1 MPAQP
6 AYRADVAPF
15 SGEIAGLLYDGLQPP
30 RSATLRLEA
39 GVVTDISNINDITD
53 TGDVGSRD
61 LTTTSE
67 PLIVPGFVDLHN
79 HGGAGGG
86 FPNGTVEECIEAA
99 LYHRQRGTTTLWA
112 SLVSAPGAE
121 LIAQTKLL
129 AGLAEQGLIAG
140 IHMEGPFISACRCG
154 AQNPAHIIDGDPQLF
169 ADVIDAGRG
178 FLKAITFAPET
189 PNVDALFELCAS
201 HNIIASLGHT
211 DADFTTMA
219 EAIARGRAVGA
230 TVTATHLFNAMPQI
244 HHRDPGAVAALLS
257 AGARGEAGLEVIGDG
272 VHLDDGTV
280 DMVYNIAPDRAFAI
294 TDAMAAAGKADGS
307 YVLGALDVTVSD
319 GVARLT
325 DGGAIAGGTSTLAEQ
340 FARRVARESSI
351 EEASAFVTRNA
362 AAIAGVPGTI
372 SRGDDGNLVVFSR
385 LGDQTPALT
394 IAAGCAYY
402 PK

>member
-30 RSATLRLEA
+30 RRATLRLEA
-39 GVVTDISNINDITD
+39 GVVTDISDIPD
-53 TGDVGSRD
+53 TGDVEDRD

-154 AQNPAHIIDGDPQLF
+154 AQDPAHIIDGDPQLF

-178 FLKAITFAPET
+178 FLKA
-189 PNVDALFELCAS
+189 
-201 HNIIASLGHT
+201 
-211 DADFTTMA
+211 
-219 EAIARGRAVGA
+219 
-230 TVTATHLFNAMPQI
+230 
-244 HHRDPGAVAALLS
+244 
-257 AGARGEAGLEVIGDG
+257 
-272 VHLDDGTV
+272 
-280 DMVYNIAPDRAFAI
+280 DR
-294 TDAMAAAGKADGS
+294 KS
-307 YVLGALDVTVSD
+307 
-319 GVARLT
+319 
-325 DGGAIAGGTSTLAEQ
+325 
-340 FARRVARESSI
+340 
-351 EEASAFVTRNA
+351 
-362 AAIAGVPGTI
+362 
-372 SRGDDGNLVVFSR
+372 VV
-385 LGDQTPALT
+385 
-394 IAAGCAYY
+394 
-402 PK
+402 

>member
-30 RSATLRLEA
+30 RRATLRLDA
-39 GVVTDISNINDITD
+39 GVVTGISNISDITD
-53 TGDVGSRD
+53 TGDVEDRD

-79 HGGAGGG
+79 HGGVGGG

-154 AQNPAHIIDGDPQLF
+154 AQVPAHIIDGDPQLF

-178 FLKAITFAPET
+178 FLKAITLAPET
-189 PNVDALFELCAS
+189 SNSDALFELCAK
-201 HNIIASLGHT
+201 HNIVASLGHT

-244 HHRDPGAVAALLS
+244 HHRDSGAVAALLS

-372 SRGDDGNLVVFSR
+372 SRGDEANLVVFSR
-385 LGDQTPALT
+385 RGDQVPALT

-402 PK
+402 PA